1 MIGAVAPWF
10 NIFMIGSMIKLI
22 LLPIADSQFG
32 LSALP
37 TKLMKVNYAIL
48 YKINNIIVSISSG
61 SLFINNHIVFP
72 YFDEVL

>member
-32 LSALP
+32 LSVLP

-48 YKINNIIVSISSG
+48 YKINNIM
-61 SLFINNHIVFP
+61 
-72 YFDEVL
+72 D